1 MYIYTRES
9 YEESYMNTD
18 DLAAE
23 LAKHEAVCEERWKTV
38 FNQLKGIEE
47 RSAARFDSVEQTITR
62 IENSFFSSVTR
73 IETILIGAAGTII
86 VGGAGFLW
94 TMSSFH

>member
-1 MYIYTRES
+1 MHENHMRRS
-9 YEESYMNTD
+9 CMNTD

-47 RSAARFDSVEQTITR
+47 RSSARFDSVESTI
-62 IENSFFSSVTR
+62 TR

-86 VGGAGFLW
+86 VGAAGVIITILS
-94 TMSSFH
+94 MH

>member
-1 MYIYTRES
+1 
-9 YEESYMNTD
+9 MNTD

-38 FNQLKGIEE
+38 FNQLKRIEAG
-47 RSAARFDSVEQTITR
+47 SATRFDNVESTI
-62 IENSFFSSVTR
+62 TR